1 MRDGARRFL
10 FFALTIAAIIVTLKT
25 LNWLPL
31 VLQKGTLR
39 TYSSVEAVKSKLN
52 IRDLYVPSYFP
63 QGITWPP
70 SEIWAQT
77 KPYVAT
83 LMVFN
88 RTGTGDP
95 ALVISQAASGRLPL
109 DVRIRMLQVKESLP
123 YSLKGRASF
132 LEVGVCKNNE
142 ICSRISWNEGNYA
155 MTVAMK
161 SPPSELIKIA
171 ESMVQ

>member
-1 MRDGARRFL
+1 MRDGARRLAYFVL
-10 FFALTIAAIIVTLKT
+10 AVAAVVIVLKT

-39 TYSSVEAVKSKLN
+39 TYSSVETVKSKLS

-63 QGITWPP
+63 QDIMWPP

-77 KPYVAT
+77 EPYVAT

-88 RTGTGDP
+88 RAGTGGS
-95 ALVISQAASGRLPL
+95 ALVISQAASGRTPL
-109 DVRIRMLQVKESLP
+109 DVRVRILHVTEAVP
-123 YSLKGRASF
+123 YSLKGRAAF
-132 LEVGVCKNNE
+132 LEVGVCENNE

-161 SPPSELIKIA
+161 SPPFELIKIA